1 MIPVRFAPKSWET
14 MKQNPSALG
23 ITTVARSHIWLVAR
37 GMKELL
43 SRNIAREVDL
53 G

>member
-1 MIPVRFAPKSWET
+1 
-14 MKQNPSALG
+14 MKQNPNALG
-23 ITTVARSHIWLVAR
+23 ITTVGRSHICRVAR
-37 GMKELL
+37 EMKELL